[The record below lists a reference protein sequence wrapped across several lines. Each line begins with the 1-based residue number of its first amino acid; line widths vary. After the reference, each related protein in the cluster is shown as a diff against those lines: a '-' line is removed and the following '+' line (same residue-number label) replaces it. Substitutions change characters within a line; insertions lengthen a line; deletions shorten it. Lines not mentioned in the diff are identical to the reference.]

1 MIKAK
6 NIITGKEI
14 NVKIIN
20 PTYDKNLVEVKIIE
34 GKFQGK
40 YAIVDKKDL
49 ITTTSVNNK
58 TRAKM
63 EISKFNSEFD
73 RALCLTIY
81 SENEKI
87 LDKIIDIFE
96 NRLHIEFTMCRL
108 EYECNMIGDTCYI
121 NFEYG
126 EMTEI
131 KKNIKDLWKE
141 IKKELNLK

>member
-20 PTYDKNLVEVKIIE
+20 PTYNKNLVEVKIIE
-34 GKFQGK
+34 GKFKGK

-63 EISKFNSEFD
+63 EISKFNNEFD

-96 NRLHIEFTMCRL
+96 NRLNIEFTMCL
-108 EYECNMIGDTCYI
+108 FEYENLIGDTCYI
-121 NFEYG
+121 DFEYG

>member
-1 MIKAK
+1 MVKAK
-6 NIITGKEI
+6 NIITGKKVE
-14 NVKIIN
+14 VKVVN
-20 PTYDKNLVEVKIIE
+20 SVYDKNLVEVKIIE
-34 GKFQGK
+34 GKFKGK

-63 EISKFNSEFD
+63 EISKFDSEFD
-73 RALCLTIY
+73 RALCLSIY
-81 SENEKI
+81 SENEEI

-96 NRLHIEFTMCRL
+96 NRLNIEFTMCRF
-108 EYECNMIGDTCYI
+108 EYECNMIGDSCYI
-121 NFEYG
+121 DFQYG

>member
-1 MIKAK
+1 MVKAK

-20 PTYDKNLVEVKIIE
+20 PTYDKNFVEVEIID
-34 GKFQGK
+34 GVFKGQ
-40 YAIVDKKDL
+40 YAIVNKKDL

-63 EISKFNSEFD
+63 EISKFNNEFD

-81 SENEKI
+81 SENEEI

-96 NRLHIEFTMCRL
+96 NRLNIEFTMCPF
-108 EYECNMIGDTCYI
+108 EYECNMIGDSCY
-121 NFEYG
+121 FDFKYG